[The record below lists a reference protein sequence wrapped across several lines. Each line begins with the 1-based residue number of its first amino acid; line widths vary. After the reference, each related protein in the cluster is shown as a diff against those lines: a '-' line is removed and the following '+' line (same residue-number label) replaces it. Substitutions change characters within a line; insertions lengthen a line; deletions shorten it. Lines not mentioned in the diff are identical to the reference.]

1 MALPDTVT
9 PGGMDTENLIF
20 SLNATMPVFLVMVL
34 GYVLHKIR
42 WVNDTFA
49 GYLNGFVFKFAL
61 PIQLFQSLAGADF
74 YAVWDMGVIVF
85 SFVTTALSIGIML
98 LLARGL
104 KDRSLRAEFVQA
116 GYRSSQALLG
126 AALMQNVYSDTS
138 ALSLILIGSVPLY
151 NVAAVVLLTLMA
163 PEGGH
168 LDRKTVGK
176 TLKGIIT
183 NPIILSIAVGMV
195 WSLLRIPQPVI
206 LQKVVGSIA
215 PTATPLGL
223 IALGASI
230 DLKKAASCWKPTV
243 AATVL
248 KLAVFVALFL
258 PAAVWLGYRNETL
271 LALLVMLGSPTT
283 ISSFPMARSLGH
295 DGTLTSGAIVL
306 TTVCSAFSFTG
317 WLYLLKTLALI

>member
-1 MALPDTVT
+1 
-9 PGGMDTENLIF
+9 MDTENLIF

-49 GYLNGFVFKFAL
+49 GYLNGCVFKFAL
-61 PIQLFQSLAGADF
+61 PVQLFQSLAGADF

-176 TLKGIIT
+176 TLKGIAT

-195 WSLLRIPQPVI
+195 WSLLRIPQPGS
-206 LQKVVGSIA
+206 LQ
-215 PTATPLGL
+215 
-223 IALGASI
+223 
-230 DLKKAASCWKPTV
+230 
-243 AATVL
+243 
-248 KLAVFVALFL
+248 
-258 PAAVWLGYRNETL
+258 
-271 LALLVMLGSPTT
+271 
-283 ISSFPMARSLGH
+283 
-295 DGTLTSGAIVL
+295 
-306 TTVCSAFSFTG
+306 
-317 WLYLLKTLALI
+317 

>member
-1 MALPDTVT
+1 
-9 PGGMDTENLIF
+9 MDTENLIF

-34 GYVLHKIR
+34 GYVLHKIH

-61 PIQLFQSLAGADF
+61 PIHLFQSLAGADF
-74 YAVWDMGVIVF
+74 YAVWDMNIIVF
-85 SFVTTALSIGIML
+85 SFVATALSIGIML
-98 LLARGL
+98 LFARGL

-126 AALMQNVYSDTS
+126 AALMQNVYTDTS

-168 LDRKTVGK
+168 MDRKMVGK
-176 TLKGIIT
+176 TLKGVLT
-183 NPIILSIAVGMV
+183 NPIILAIAVGMV
-195 WSLLRIPQPVI
+195 WSLLRIPQPLI
-206 LQKVVGSIA
+206 LRKVVSSIA

-230 DLKKAASCWKPTV
+230 DLKKAAACWKPTV
-243 AATVL
+243 AATFL
-248 KLAVFVALFL
+248 KLVGFAALFL
-258 PAAVWLGYRNETL
+258 PVAVWLGYRNEAL
-271 LALLVMLGSPTT
+271 LALLVMLASPTT
-283 ISSFPMARSLGH
+283 ISSFPMARSMGH
-295 DGTLTSGAIVL
+295 DGTLTSGAVVL
-306 TTVCSAFSFTG
+306 TTVCSAFAFTG

>member
-1 MALPDTVT
+1 
-9 PGGMDTENLIF
+9 
-20 SLNATMPVFLVMVL
+20 
-34 GYVLHKIR
+34 
-42 WVNDTFA
+42 
-49 GYLNGFVFKFAL
+49 
-61 PIQLFQSLAGADF
+61 
-74 YAVWDMGVIVF
+74 
-85 SFVTTALSIGIML
+85 
-98 LLARGL
+98 
-104 KDRSLRAEFVQA
+104 
-116 GYRSSQALLG
+116 
-126 AALMQNVYSDTS
+126 MQNVYSDTS

-176 TLKGIIT
+176 TLKGIAT

-195 WSLLRIPQPVI
+195 WSLLRIPQPVT

-243 AATVL
+243 AATAL
-248 KLAVFVALFL
+248 KLVVFVALFL
-258 PAAVWLGYRNETL
+258 PVAVWLGYRNEML
-271 LALLVMLGSPTT
+271 LALLVMLGSPAT

>member
-1 MALPDTVT
+1 MN
-9 PGGMDTENLIF
+9 TENLIF

-34 GYVLHKIR
+34 GYVLHKIH
-42 WVNDTFA
+42 WINDAFA

-61 PIQLFQSLAGADF
+61 PIYLFQSLAGADF
-74 YAVWDMGVIVF
+74 YAVWDVGLIVF
-85 SFVTTALSIGIML
+85 SFVATALSILMML
-98 LLARGL
+98 VFARGL

-151 NVAAVVLLTLMA
+151 NVTAVVLLTLMA

-168 LDRKTVGK
+168 LDRKTLGR
-176 TLKGIIT
+176 TLKGIVT

-195 WSLLRIPQPVI
+195 WSLLRIPQPLL
-206 LQKVVGSIA
+206 LQRVVSSIA

-230 DLKKAASCWKPTV
+230 DLKKAVSCWKPTL

-248 KLAVFVALFL
+248 KLVGFAAVFL
-258 PAAVWLGYRNETL
+258 PAAVWLGYRETTL
-271 LALLVMLGSPTT
+271 LALLVMLASPTT
-283 ISSFPMARSLGH
+283 ISSFPMARSMGH
-295 DGTLTSGAIVL
+295 DGTLTSGTVVL
-306 TTVCSAFSFTG
+306 TTVCSAFTFTG
-317 WLYLLKTLALI
+317 WLYFLKTLALI

>member
-1 MALPDTVT
+1 MSADTVI
-9 PGGMDTENLIF
+9 PGGIHTDNLIF

-34 GYVLHKIR
+34 GYVLHQIH
-42 WVNDTFA
+42 WINDPFA

-61 PIQLFQSLAGADF
+61 PIYLFRSLAEADF
-74 YAVWDMGVIVF
+74 YAVWDMGLIVF
-85 SFVTTALSIGIML
+85 SFVVTALSILMML
-98 LLARGL
+98 VFARGL

-151 NVAAVVLLTLMA
+151 NVTAVVLLTLMA

-168 LDRKTVGK
+168 LDRKTVGR
-176 TLKGIIT
+176 TLKGIVT
-183 NPIILSIAVGMV
+183 NPIILAIAVGMV
-195 WSLLRIPQPVI
+195 WSLLRIPQPLI
-206 LQKVVGSIA
+206 LQRVVDSIA

-230 DLKKAASCWKPTV
+230 DLKKAVSCWKPTL

-248 KLAVFVALFL
+248 KLVGFAAVFL
-258 PAAVWLGYRNETL
+258 PLAVWLGYRETTL
-271 LALLVMLGSPTT
+271 LALLVMLASPTT

-295 DGTLTSGAIVL
+295 DGTLTSGTVVL
-306 TTVCSAFSFTG
+306 TTVCSAFTFTG